1 MILQQL
7 QLQNFKISQIQIID
21 MHEKWS
27 EEQTH
32 TQNSKLCL
40 SKIHDYNQYT

>member
-7 QLQNFKISQIQIID
+7 QLQNFNPSEIQITD
-21 MHEKWS
+21 KHEKWS

-32 TQNSKLCL
+32 TQNLKLCL
-40 SKIHDYNQYT
+40 SKIHDYHQYT